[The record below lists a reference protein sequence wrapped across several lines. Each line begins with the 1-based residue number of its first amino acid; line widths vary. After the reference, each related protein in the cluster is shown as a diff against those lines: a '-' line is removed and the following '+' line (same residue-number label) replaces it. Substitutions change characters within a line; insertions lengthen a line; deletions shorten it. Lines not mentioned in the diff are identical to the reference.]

1 MSNEKNKVMSLHDAI
16 AKYVHDGDH
25 IVLGG
30 FVTHR
35 RPVAAAYEIIRQGI
49 KDLVYE
55 SAGGAMDGDLL
66 IGAGAVKILLESYMA
81 NSGYTQVCRR
91 MRSAIEKGELMFE
104 DYSLDVQPIQYH
116 AAALGSPYIP
126 IKNMLGSDLEDKWG
140 IPAEEWKKNPKLP
153 NAKFLVEDNP
163 FNPGVGDRLLLL
175 PAAPLDCAIIHA
187 QYAAPDGTCRIEGL
201 GAIDADIAMGATN
214 CIVMCEQIVSPDFL
228 RAEPWANTLPGLVAD
243 AVCEVPYGCHP
254 LQCANFYDY
263 DGMFMRMYDEV
274 SKTPEQFKEF
284 LDEYVYGVKDHME
297 YLDKLGAARLLTLR
311 TKAGWGYVPGLK
323 RK

>member
-16 AKYVHDGDH
+16 EKYVHSGDH

-35 RPVAAAYEIIRQGI
+35 RPVAVAYEIIRQGI
-49 KDLVYE
+49 TDLVYE

-66 IGAGAVKILLESYMA
+66 IGAGRVKILLESYMA

-91 MRSAIEKGELMFE
+91 MRKAIESGTLMFE

-126 IKNMLGSDLEDKWG
+126 IKNMLGSDLADKWG
-140 IPAEEWKKNPKLP
+140 IPAEEWKNNPKLP
-153 NAKFLVEDNP
+153 NAKFLIEDNP
-163 FNPGVGDRLLLL
+163 FDPGKGDTLLLL
-175 PAAPLDCAIIHA
+175 PAAPLDVAVIHA
-187 QYAAPDGTCRIEGL
+187 QYAAPDGTCRVEGL
-201 GAIDADIAMGATN
+201 TAIDADVAMGAKY
-214 CIVMCEQIVSPDFL
+214 CIVTCEQIVHPDFL
-228 RAEPWANTLPGLVAD
+228 RQAPWANTLPNLVAD
-243 AVCEVPYGCHP
+243 AVVEVPFGCHP

-274 SKTPEQFKEF
+274 SKDEEKFQAF
-284 LDEYVYGVKDHME
+284 LDEYVYGCPTHMD
-297 YLDKLGAARLLTLR
+297 YLDKLGASRLLGL
-311 TKAGWGYVPGLK
+311 KVKPGWGYVPGLK

>member
-1 MSNEKNKVMSLHDAI
+1 MSNEKNKVMTLHDAVE
-16 AKYVHDGDH
+16 KYIHSGDH

-35 RPVAAAYEIIRQGI
+35 RPVAVAHEIIRQGI

-66 IGAGAVKILLESYMA
+66 IGAGCVRILLESYMA
-81 NSGYTQVCRR
+81 NSGFTQVCRR
-91 MRSAIEKGELMFE
+91 MRAAIEGGTLMFE

-140 IPAEEWKKNPKLP
+140 IPADVWKKEPKLP
-153 NAKFLVEDNP
+153 NAKFLTEDNP
-163 FNPGVGDRLLLL
+163 FNPGVGDKLLLL
-175 PAAPLDCAIIHA
+175 PAAPLDCAVIHA

-201 GAIDADIAMGATN
+201 SAIDADVAMGAKY
-214 CIVMCEQIVSPDFL
+214 CIVTCEKIVHPDFL
-228 RAEPWANTLPGLVAD
+228 RQEPWANTLPDLVAD
-243 AVCEVPYGCHP
+243 AVVEVPYCCHP
-254 LQCANFYDY
+254 LQCTNCYDY
-263 DGMFMRMYDEV
+263 DGLFMRMYDQV
-274 SKTPEQFKEF
+274 SKTQEDFDAF
-284 LDEYVYGVKDHME
+284 VDEYIKGTANHME
-297 YLDKLGAARLLTLR
+297 YLDKLGASRLIGLQP
-311 TKAGWGYVPGLK
+311 KPGWGYVPGLK